1 MKLNIVIVAIAD
13 TVIVI
18 VLAAADIIIAIVV
31 ADTVIA
37 IAVVVV
43 VAAIV
48 DTVIPIVAIVA
59 PVVAIADTV
68 VIVIVLVI
76 VVAKAILWSLTG
88 FRVGF
93 EHQFFFPDLYPD
105 IFLRYS
111 KGNASIHISET
122 IQYSKSLPAMFGI
135 WIIILQWSSHGLY
148 IRNSKYRYP
157 CYMHLVWVILM
168 PCSCKYLQL
177 IACHQ

>member
-1 MKLNIVIVAIAD
+1 MVALFNSRDSQAGRRNRLLFLKSVKMKRTRGFKYFELIISSWLGDILIINAHLVNFFLKFLSNFIEMYYYLFILPFPVKLNIVIVAIAD

-76 VVAKAILWSLTG
+76 VVAKAIL
-88 FRVGF
+88 
-93 EHQFFFPDLYPD
+93 
-105 IFLRYS
+105 
-111 KGNASIHISET
+111 
-122 IQYSKSLPAMFGI
+122 
-135 WIIILQWSSHGLY
+135 
-148 IRNSKYRYP
+148 
-157 CYMHLVWVILM
+157 
-168 PCSCKYLQL
+168 
-177 IACHQ
+177 